1 MFKKEKEYYF
11 ISEFREL
18 GLNGIYT
25 KKNCG
30 SLSPY
35 NNPKGLEELKL
46 FIKSI
51 GLDHKKLVFPKQS
64 HTKNI
69 AILKDKIKNEYLDV
83 DGFVTQR
90 KDLVLATFY
99 ADCLPIYAY
108 DKKLQVIGLC
118 HSGWLGT
125 YEGIA
130 MELIDTMIKEYSS
143 KVEDIIIQL
152 GIGISGEVYEVGE
165 EFLEKFKNKYSKE
178 FLEKSFLRKNQKLY
192 FDNQNFNNLLLEQ
205 KGIKNILTS
214 NLCTYKN
221 KEFHSYRRD
230 KLEAGRNA
238 AILSFK

>member
-1 MFKKEKEYYF
+1 MFKKEKNYYF
-11 ISEFREL
+11 IQEFREL

-25 KKNCG
+25 TKHCG

-35 NNPKGLEELKL
+35 NNPRGLEELKS

-51 GLDHKKLVFPKQS
+51 NLGHKKLVFPKQS

-69 AILKDKIKNEYLDV
+69 AILKEEIKDEYLEV

-118 HSGWLGT
+118 HSGWLGA

-130 MELIDTMIKEYSS
+130 LELIDTMIKEYSS
-143 KVEDIIIQL
+143 KVEDIIIQV
-152 GIGISGEVYEVGE
+152 GIGISVEFYEVKE
-165 EFLEKFKNKYSKE
+165 DFLEKFENKYSKE
-178 FLEKSFLRKNQKLY
+178 FLEKSFLRKNKKLY
-192 FDNQNFNNLLLEQ
+192 FDNQNFNKLLLEK

-221 KEFHSYRRD
+221 KDFHSYRRE
-230 KLEAGRNA
+230 KLEAGRSA
-238 AILSFK
+238 AILSSI